1 MQPLA
6 DVIDTYTRAV
16 AEQVDRDALLDELLL
31 ALVRA
36 VPADGAGLM
45 LPDQDGVLRFAAAT
59 DDRVEGVELEQ
70 ASAQQGACHE
80 AYVTA
85 TVVTVADLDEDERWP
100 AYRKRCEEAGFR
112 AVAGVPLTLG
122 DETLGACNIYRSTP
136 GAWADQDTETSAA
149 VGQLAAAAIIDA
161 GRRDAVTDRV
171 AQLQHALDARVV
183 IEQAKGYLMAAGG
196 LDEHDALRRMR
207 IEARNAARPLRDV
220 AQRVLDRARPVE
232 RRPPG

>member
-6 DVIDTYTRAV
+6 DVIRTYTRAV
-16 AEQVDRDALLDELLL
+16 ADGVDRDALLDELL
-31 ALVRA
+31 AVLVA
-36 VPADGAGLM
+36 SVPADGAGLM

-59 DDRVEGVELEQ
+59 DDQVEVVELEQ

-80 AYVTA
+80 AYVTRS
-85 TVVTVADLDEDERWP
+85 VVSVADLELDGRWP

-122 DETLGACNIYRSTP
+122 DETLGACNLYRRAP
-136 GAWADQDTETSAA
+136 GAWTAADTETSAA
-149 VGQLAAAAIIDA
+149 AGQLAAAAIIEA

-171 AQLQHALDARVV
+171 SQLQHALDARVV

-196 LDEHDALRRMR
+196 FDEHEALRRMR